1 MGLVGQYAYNLADAR
16 HTEEVLAPQ
25 NRPSLLDRAFDS
37 KWNPV
42 KRLTDEE
49 YESMLNSKLLAVNA
63 ELAITN
69 EEIEKLEKGQLLR
82 GSEQKSLEK

>member
-1 MGLVGQYAYNLADAR
+1 MGMGGQYAYNLADAR

-25 NRPSLLDRAFDS
+25 NRPSLLDRVFES

-49 YESMLNSKLLAVNA
+49 YESMLNSKLLAVKA

-69 EEIEKLEKGQLLR
+69 EEIEKLEKGQLV
-82 GSEQKSLEK
+82 GSLEQKGLEK